1 MTDTS
6 GYLRY
11 LPPVLWEHEPAAPEL
26 SLGAML
32 RIFEKILTGI
42 ADDVTVPHAGH
53 LHPSLNTEVGR
64 LARLF
69 DPWQTPDRFLPWLAS
84 WVALEFPTLQGT
96 PLWDEYQQRKVTSQ
110 IATIYRQRGLKAGLN
125 QYLELYAV
133 GRTKPRVA
141 LDDGSR
147 VLTLTPGD
155 GIVPVSALVTQGP
168 VVSGNTVWSEGVTRP
183 SAVAVAGDGS
193 LFLADQGVPPGNAV
207 ALPRRVWRLDPA
219 GRPDLTAIPAPPAA
233 QKPQP
238 IAPAEL
244 ANMTFAAV
252 AVAPP
257 RAGRPETLYVLNTDG
272 VLFAVR
278 APFRDVA
285 ATQVTS
291 LAVAGVAITPV
302 AMAVDPRGDLVVLDR
317 GGGPGTPNPP
327 KVIAV
332 QLDPLSV
339 KRTNLSTVVEPLSV
353 LAEADG
359 SLIVGDGRAQ
369 EPADPSQFPGNL
381 VRIDRG
387 TTPWTERPLLPA
399 ANPLVAPT
407 GLARTVDGRL
417 YALDLGLKPVT
428 PSTTD
433 PFIGAVAEH
442 AGVFSIGPA
451 GSPPTA
457 QRITQPGQFVNPTG
471 MVAAGRRLVICDP
484 GHVLQ
489 PISARVRPFQF
500 DVVIHFAE
508 PNLPT
513 DPAERSSALAKAV
526 GDIGTIV
533 DQQKP
538 AHTLWTLVT
547 RI

>member
-1 MTDTS
+1 
-6 GYLRY
+6 
-11 LPPVLWEHEPAAPEL
+11 
-26 SLGAML
+26 
-32 RIFEKILTGI
+32 
-42 ADDVTVPHAGH
+42 AG
-53 LHPSLNTEVGR
+53 VG
-64 LARLF
+64 
-69 DPWQTPDRFLPWLAS
+69 
-84 WVALEFPTLQGT
+84 
-96 PLWDEYQQRKVTSQ
+96 
-110 IATIYRQRGLKAGLN
+110 
-125 QYLELYAV
+125 
-133 GRTKPRVA
+133 
-141 LDDGSR
+141 
-147 VLTLTPGD
+147 
-155 GIVPVSALVTQGP
+155 
-168 VVSGNTVWSEGVTRP
+168 
-183 SAVAVAGDGS
+183 
-193 LFLADQGVPPGNAV
+193 
-207 ALPRRVWRLDPA
+207 
-219 GRPDLTAIPAPPAA
+219 
-233 QKPQP
+233 
-238 IAPAEL
+238 
-244 ANMTFAAV
+244 
-252 AVAPP
+252 VAPP

-285 ATQVTS
+285 AMQVTS
-291 LAVAGVAITPV
+291 LAVAGVAIAPV

-317 GGGPGTPNPP
+317 GDGPGTPNPP

-381 VRIDRG
+381 VHVDRG
-387 TTPWTERPLLPA
+387 TTPWTERALLPA

-433 PFIGAVAEH
+433 PFIGTVAEH
-442 AGVFSIGPA
+442 AGVFSVDFSIGPA

-489 PISARVRPFQF
+489 PISA
-500 DVVIHFAE
+500 
-508 PNLPT
+508 
-513 DPAERSSALAKAV
+513 
-526 GDIGTIV
+526 
-533 DQQKP
+533 
-538 AHTLWTLVT
+538 
-547 RI
+547 